1 MRASDG
7 RSGPANTAQ
16 GAPGSVI
23 ASTVRG
29 EGHLARGRGDSTNYN
44 ELPAMKLFLRQ
55 VMSALRNL
63 NANEV
68 RAMAR
73 KPVTCGILAADER
86 FVDDVQEFLFPDP
99 HAPDGSR
106 LLLVTEEA
114 DFVRATVGFAES
126 GVPHPPHF
134 YVFDPHEPSGSVAEL
149 LGDDRNDEL
158 LLALAANF
166 PGLRPA
172 VTDRLIWKV
181 AKENTLFTAATSL
194 PNIVPSVLSLPWT
207 VGEFAS
213 DTAFLTMNQVRLA
226 LLLAA
231 AHDKP
236 VGYDRQ
242 AVPIGSILASAMGW
256 RALARTAV
264 SKMPAGGG
272 MISKGLIAFA
282 GTYAL
287 GRALEYWFEHGSALA
302 KAAHAEHYADG
313 LRRGR
318 DTVERIVKN
327 AVSLARPA
335 AGSA

>member
-1 MRASDG
+1 MGFRLM
-7 RSGPANTAQ
+7 T
-16 GAPGSVI
+16 
-23 ASTVRG
+23 
-29 EGHLARGRGDSTNYN
+29 
-44 ELPAMKLFLRQ
+44 LFLRQ
-55 VMSALRNL
+55 VVSALRNL

-68 RAMAR
+68 RALAR
-73 KPVTCGILAADER
+73 KPVTFGILASDER
-86 FVDDVQEFLFPDP
+86 FVDEALEFLFPDP
-99 HAPDGSR
+99 HSTDSSR
-106 LLLVTEEA
+106 VLLVTEEG
-114 DFVRATVGFAES
+114 DFARATAGFAES
-126 GVPHPPHF
+126 GVPHPSHF
-134 YVFDPHEPSGSVAEL
+134 HVFDPHEPSRSVEEL
-149 LGDDRNDEL
+149 LGDPRNDEAL
-158 LLALAANF
+158 IPLAANF
-166 PGLRPA
+166 PGLRLA
-172 VTDRLIWKV
+172 VSDRLIWKV

-242 AVPIGSILASAMGW
+242 AVPIGSILASALGW

-272 MISKGLIAFA
+272 LVSKGLIAFA
-282 GTYAL
+282 GTFAL
-287 GRALEYWFEHGSALA
+287 GRALEYWFEHGSQLGT
-302 KAAHAEHYADG
+302 AEQAEYYADG

-318 DTVERIVKN
+318 STVERIVKN

>member
-1 MRASDG
+1 
-7 RSGPANTAQ
+7 
-16 GAPGSVI
+16 
-23 ASTVRG
+23 
-29 EGHLARGRGDSTNYN
+29 
-44 ELPAMKLFLRQ
+44 MKLFLRQ

-73 KPVTCGILAADER
+73 KPVTLGILAADER
-86 FVDDVQEFLFPDP
+86 FVDEVQEFLFPDP
-99 HAPDGSR
+99 NLPDSGR
-106 LLLVTEEA
+106 LLLVAEEA
-114 DFVRATVGFAES
+114 DFARATVGFAES

-134 YVFDPHEPSGSVAEL
+134 YVFEPHEPSGSAAEL

-158 LLALAANF
+158 LIALAANF
-166 PGLRPA
+166 PGLRGA
-172 VTDRLIWKV
+172 VSDRLIWRI

-213 DTAFLTMNQVRLA
+213 DSAFLTMNQVRLA

-272 MISKGLIAFA
+272 LVSKGLIAFA
-282 GTYAL
+282 GTFAL
-287 GRALEYWFEHGSALA
+287 GRALEYWFEHGSPLA
-302 KAAHAEHYADG
+302 KAGQAEHYADG

-318 DTVERIVKN
+318 STVERIVKN

>member
-1 MRASDG
+1 
-7 RSGPANTAQ
+7 
-16 GAPGSVI
+16 
-23 ASTVRG
+23 
-29 EGHLARGRGDSTNYN
+29 
-44 ELPAMKLFLRQ
+44 
-55 VMSALRNL
+55 
-63 NANEV
+63 
-68 RAMAR
+68 MAR
-73 KPVTCGILAADER
+73 KPVTFGILAADER

-99 HAPDGSR
+99 HSPDSGR
-106 LLLVTEEA
+106 LLLVTEED
-114 DFVRATVGFAES
+114 DFARATVGFAES

-134 YVFDPHEPSGSVAEL
+134 YVFDPREPSGSVAEL

-158 LLALAANF
+158 WIALAATF
-166 PGLRPA
+166 PGLRGA

-231 AHDKP
+231 VHDKP

-272 MISKGLIAFA
+272 LVSKGLIAFA
-282 GTYAL
+282 GTFAL
-287 GRALEYWFEHGSALA
+287 GRALEYWFEHGSQLA
-302 KAAHAEHYADG
+302 KAAQAEHYADG

-318 DTVERIVKN
+318 STVERIVKN

>member
-1 MRASDG
+1 
-7 RSGPANTAQ
+7 
-16 GAPGSVI
+16 
-23 ASTVRG
+23 
-29 EGHLARGRGDSTNYN
+29 
-44 ELPAMKLFLRQ
+44 
-55 VMSALRNL
+55 
-63 NANEV
+63 
-68 RAMAR
+68 MAR
-73 KPVTCGILAADER
+73 KPVTFGILAADEQ
-86 FVDDVQEFLFPDP
+86 FVDEVQDFLFPSP
-99 HAPDGSR
+99 HSPEAGR
-106 LLLVTEEA
+106 LILATEEA
-114 DFVRATVGFAES
+114 DFARATVGFAES

-134 YVFDPHEPSGSVAEL
+134 CVFDPHEPSGSVAEL

-158 LLALAANF
+158 LIALAANF
-166 PGLRPA
+166 PGFRRA
-172 VTDRLIWKV
+172 VSDRLIWKV

-213 DTAFLTMNQVRLA
+213 DSAFLTMNQVRLA

-242 AVPIGSILASAMGW
+242 AFPIGSILASAMGW

-272 MISKGLIAFA
+272 LVSKGLIAFA
-282 GTYAL
+282 GTFAL
-287 GRALEYWFEHGSALA
+287 GRALEYWFEHGSTLA
-302 KAAHAEHYADG
+302 KAAQSEHYADG

-318 DTVERIVKN
+318 STVERIVKN